1 MPSCRRRPPL
11 TPALS
16 PQAGGRP
23 RADMDEQ
30 FQPVSAERSGAER
43 PRGGGGS
50 SARSRPRLR
59 AAGSA

>member
-1 MPSCRRRPPL
+1 MPSCRRRSPL

-30 FQPVSAERSGAER
+30 FQPVSADRI
-43 PRGGGGS
+43 GS
-50 SARSRPRLR
+50 APGREGEALPAPGLGW
-59 AAGSA
+59 AGSRA